1 MRFLRLKRRLQLLRN
16 QRGQT
21 MVEYL
26 LMMAIMLGAVIVV
39 MGKLKQSNFFFK
51 RFTEPLV
58 KHITY
63 NYKYGDPRA
72 QGWDEGTPK
81 LHIQIS
87 EPSGATFRLFQPKE
101 SN

>member
-1 MRFLRLKRRLQLLRN
+1 VRLLTRKRRILRN

-26 LMMAIMLGAVIVV
+26 LMMAIMMGALIV
-39 MGKLKQSNFFFK
+39 MIGKLKQSNFFFK

-58 KHITY
+58 RHITY

-72 QGWDEGTPK
+72 QGWDEGNPK

-87 EPSGATFRLFQPKE
+87 EPAGATFRLFQPPE
-101 SN
+101 GN

>member
-1 MRFLRLKRRLQLLRN
+1 MRLKLFRRRILRN

-26 LMMAIMLGAVIVV
+26 LMMAIMVGALIV
-39 MGKLKQSNFFFK
+39 MMAKLKDSNFFFEK
-51 RFTEPLV
+51 FIEPLV

-63 NYKYGDPRA
+63 NYKYGDSKA

-87 EPSGATFRLFQPKE
+87 EPQGTTFRLFQPLE
-101 SN
+101 D